1 MSTSTQ
7 FYPINFYRNNKGSY
21 KLLPFNFRRRSNGSV
36 LMTNMNG
43 EFVSVTSKDFADLI
57 SHKLKSGSP
66 LFNKLLSRQFLCFED
81 EAGLNRLASKVWTK
95 KSILQGFSRLHIFVL
110 TLRCNCA
117 CTYCQASRQSRDA
130 TNYYD
135 MTVESAHKSVDLMMQ
150 CPADDITVEFQGG
163 EPLLNF
169 GVLQEIVR
177 YAKEVNRTIGKNLS
191 FVVCTN
197 LSLATDEMLRFMK
210 AEGVSVSTS
219 VDGPAEL
226 HDFNRCR
233 SIKTACHSVVVEKIQ
248 KAREI
253 LGRQNVSA
261 LMTTTRESMKYP
273 KEIIDEYLRLDLGS
287 IFIRALNPYGYAVKT
302 EKSIGYSMDEFV
314 DFYKK
319 ALDYIIKINRNGVI
333 FPEAYT
339 TLLLRKMLTPW
350 PVGFVDL
357 QSPTGNGF
365 AVTVYNY
372 DGDVYASDE
381 SRMLSEMGDPHF
393 RLGSALS
400 DTYRDIFFGNTMQNL
415 AVNGIAETMAG
426 CSDCAYVPYCGA
438 DPVRHYATQKDDYGN
453 RPASTFCQKNKAI
466 FDHLFGLWENADPQL
481 KAIFWSWIR
490 DCSPTEIDLNECQ
503 DMRKENA

>member
-7 FYPINFYRNNKGSY
+7 FYPINFYRTNNKSY

-36 LMTNMNG
+36 LLTSMNG
-43 EFVSVTSKDFADLI
+43 EFVSIGSNDFAALVG
-57 SHKLKSGSP
+57 HRLEPGTP
-66 LFNKLLSRQFLCFED
+66 LFHTLQSRQFLCLEG
-81 EAGLNRLASKVWTK
+81 EAGLNRLASKIWTK

-130 TNYYD
+130 TNHYD
-135 MTVESAHKSVDLMMQ
+135 MTVESARKSVDLMMQ
-150 CPADDITVEFQGG
+150 CPADDITIEFQGG

-169 GVLQEIVR
+169 SVLKEIVR
-177 YAKEVNRTIGKNLS
+177 YTKEANKAAGKNLS

-197 LSLATDEMLRFMK
+197 LSLATEEMLQFMK
-210 AEGVSVSTS
+210 KEGVGVSTS

-233 SIKTACHSVVVEKIQ
+233 TIKTACHSVVVEKIQ

-261 LMTTTRESMKYP
+261 LMTTTRESLKHP

-287 IFIRALNPYGYAVKT
+287 IFIRALNPYGYAVRTGKA
-302 EKSIGYSMDEFV
+302 IGYTVNEFV

-319 ALDYIIKINRNGVI
+319 ALAYIIEINRKGII
-333 FPEAYT
+333 FPEAYA

-381 SRMLSEMGDPHF
+381 SRMLSEMGDAHF
-393 RLGSALS
+393 RLGSALTDS
-400 DTYRDIFFGNTMQNL
+400 YRDIFFGSAMQNL
-415 AVNGIAETMAG
+415 AVNGVAETLAG
-426 CSDCAYVPYCGA
+426 CSDCAFVPYCGA

-453 RPASTFCQKNKAI
+453 RPASTFCQKNRAI
-466 FDHLFGLWENADPQL
+466 FDYLFDLWEAADPQL

-490 DCSPTEIDLNECQ
+490 DCSPSEINLNECQ
-503 DMRKENA
+503 

>member
-7 FYPINFYRNNKGSY
+7 FYPINFYRNTKGY
-21 KLLPFNFRRRSNGSV
+21 YRLLPFNFRRRPNGTV
-36 LMTNMNG
+36 LMTNING
-43 EFVSVTSKDFADLI
+43 EFIFVSSKDFANIVEHRLE
-57 SHKLKSGSP
+57 SCTP
-66 LFNKLLSRQFLCFED
+66 LFNALQSRQFLCLEG

-130 TNYYD
+130 TDYYD
-135 MTVESAHKSVDLMMQ
+135 MTVESAHRSVDLMMQ
-150 CPADDITVEFQGG
+150 CPAHDITVEFQGG

-169 GVLQEIVR
+169 KVLKEIVR
-177 YAKEVNRTIGKNLS
+177 YTKEVNKTVGKNLS

-197 LSLATDEMLRFMK
+197 LSLVTDEMLQFMK
-210 AEGVSVSTS
+210 EEGVGVSTS

-248 KAREI
+248 KAREV

-261 LMTTTRESMKYP
+261 LMTTTRESLKHP

-302 EKSIGYSMDEFV
+302 EKSIGYSMEDFV
-314 DFYKK
+314 DFYKN
-319 ALDYIIKINRNGVI
+319 ALAYIIEINRKGTV
-333 FPEAYT
+333 FPEAYA

-381 SRMLSEMGDPHF
+381 SRMLSEMGDTHF
-393 RLGSALS
+393 RLGSVMTDS
-400 DTYRDIFFGNTMQNL
+400 YSDIFFGSAMQNL
-415 AVNGIAETMAG
+415 AVHGIAETLAG

-453 RPASTFCQKNKAI
+453 RPGSTFCQKNKAI
-466 FDHLFGLWENADPQL
+466 FDHLFDLWENADQQL

-490 DCSPTEIDLNECQ
+490 DCSPAEIDLSERQETRN
-503 DMRKENA
+503 ENA